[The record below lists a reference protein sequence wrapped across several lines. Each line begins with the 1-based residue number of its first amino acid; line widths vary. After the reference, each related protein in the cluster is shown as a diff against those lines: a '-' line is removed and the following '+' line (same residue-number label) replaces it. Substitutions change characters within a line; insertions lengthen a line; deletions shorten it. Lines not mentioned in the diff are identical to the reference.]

1 MGELGRYMNFYPLSV
16 RVNSVFVF
24 VNNKVCTHQHGLRGL
39 AVCTCASLVPIFL
52 TLNIPTTHICVEIYS
67 VIMTSNCGKLLDL
80 EHWCFILF
88 YFT

>member
-39 AVCTCASLVPIFL
+39 AVCTCASLAPIFL
-52 TLNIPTTHICVEIYS
+52 TLKIPTTHIIMRRNIQRHYDEQLWEIAGS
-67 VIMTSNCGKLLDL
+67 
-80 EHWCFILF
+80 
-88 YFT
+88 